1 MYSSPLVIAL
11 FHKGKKFK
19 DNVAVYY
26 EEDKMRWSYCLSK
39 ENYGTF
45 WVLPRPHR
53 GDLTPN
59 VSEEEVEE
67 TDSENEASEVGC

>member
-1 MYSSPLVIAL
+1 
-11 FHKGKKFK
+11 
-19 DNVAVYY
+19 
-26 EEDKMRWSYCLSK
+26 MRWSYCLSK

-67 TDSENEASEVGC
+67 TDSENEASEVESDWC